1 MQGKKRSHREASPG
15 KTGSPLQNQEKQ
27 HRVNRVEQ
35 EIDVMMPGRA
45 EPEQSTIQSVRETGG
60 TTGKGVHF
68 QAHSRDDSFAR
79 MRSLRSLLL
88 QEAPGRSFYRF
99 GVSET
104 SQTDTSCQWRYKIC
118 HGSAFGSISGPSANA
133 AFRPGRD

>member
-45 EPEQSTIQSVRETGG
+45 EPEQSTIQSVREPGERMPVGLLETRECPANRAPSQSG
-60 TTGKGVHF
+60 TDVSVLGNVMIVIEVDEGVLIDAVRSEERRVGKEC
-68 QAHSRDDSFAR
+68 S
-79 MRSLRSLLL
+79 
-88 QEAPGRSFYRF
+88 
-99 GVSET
+99 
-104 SQTDTSCQWRYKIC
+104 
-118 HGSAFGSISGPSANA
+118 
-133 AFRPGRD
+133 

>member
-45 EPEQSTIQSVRETGG
+45 EPEQSTIQSVREPGERMTVGLLENRECPVNRDPSQSG
-60 TTGKGVHF
+60 T
-68 QAHSRDDSFAR
+68 DDSVRGNVMIVFD
-79 MRSLRSLLL
+79 
-88 QEAPGRSFYRF
+88 G
-99 GVSET
+99 
-104 SQTDTSCQWRYKIC
+104 DTSCLIDTVCQ
-118 HGSAFGSISGPSANA
+118 N
-133 AFRPGRD
+133 